1 MLGCLGASVA
11 SSLLDCFWQKSSKL
25 DATKGREQKQPS
37 MGSALQKPPGKKKPA
52 PKRGFRFHV
61 LRALDQPRS
70 CSSAVLKVGLG
81 RMALLALA
89 TSGR

>member
-1 MLGCLGASVA
+1 MNPDYIDTVRLLLRIAPAVA
-11 SSLLDCFWQKSSKL
+11 Q
-25 DATKGREQKQPS
+25 Q
-37 MGSALQKPPGKKKPA
+37 KPA

-61 LRALDQPRS
+61 LRAMDQPRS
-70 CSSAVLKVGLG
+70 CSSAALKVALG